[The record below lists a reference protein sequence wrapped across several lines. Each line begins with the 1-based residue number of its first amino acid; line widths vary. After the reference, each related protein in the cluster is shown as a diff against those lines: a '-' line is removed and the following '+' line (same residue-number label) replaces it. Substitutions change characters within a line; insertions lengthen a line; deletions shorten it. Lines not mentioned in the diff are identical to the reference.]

1 MAITAAKRAKMEKL
15 IYSTMDL
22 LDPTKINT
30 EKYKDRFKN
39 MTDAQFDT
47 YFKKMFANGEFMILD
62 VVDYERDLQMEHIE
76 AAAKHI
82 NVPLFEHVMLPFV
95 NKDTGQP
102 IVTKFPVP
110 VGYTHNKRMQQTLS
124 KKNTTSTEV
133 SIRSAVTGQVTGK
146 DKNARG
152 SDSENFALATLDAVA
167 NLQEY
172 LGPRADDMV
181 MKNELYSDIARKGYG
196 NLSGLTNDVDNKT
209 TLNTVDV
216 FLISMGLKSDLVTNG
231 MMLKGTLNKKSK

>member
-1 MAITAAKRAKMEKL
+1 MAITKEKRQKMEKL

-30 EKYKDRFKN
+30 EKYRERFKK
-39 MTDAQFDT
+39 MSDAQFDA
-47 YFKKMFANGEFMILD
+47 YFKEMFANEEFMVLD
-62 VVDYERDLQMEHIE
+62 VVDYERDLQMEDIEKAAEHI
-76 AAAKHI
+76 K
-82 NVPLFEHVMLPFV
+82 VPLFEYVMLPFV
-95 NKDTGQP
+95 NKDTNQP
-102 IVTKFPVP
+102 VVTQFKVP
-110 VGYTHNKRMQQTLS
+110 VGYAHTKRMQQTLS

-152 SDSENFALATLDAVA
+152 SDSENFALSTLDAVA

-196 NLSGLTNDVDNKT
+196 NLTGLTNDVDNKT

-231 MMLKGTLNKKSK
+231 MMLKGTLNSKNK